1 MLQRYIQISGLIDR
15 QDDDLIPYLLD
26 PREDAEVRLMVES
39 LKKVNDVTVTLQG
52 DDINLSAARI
62 LLDAIIALN
71 LGPDPTLHISA
82 DSQIVKDVDFERGLV
97 KLIDGDVALL
107 TSVEKDALVMFKRK
121 GGDVDNGDELTGNF
135 ALDSLRAKKK
145 RKVVNES
152 TYIDASFV
160 PATSVLAEREFSQS
174 SLVFSELRQA
184 MTPLHLEC
192 VLFLK
197 HNSWLWE
204 SLLVQEV
211 LNSE

>member
-1 MLQRYIQISGLIDR
+1 MGRAPFWTLLLFQR
-15 QDDDLIPYLLD
+15 
-26 PREDAEVRLMVES
+26 
-39 LKKVNDVTVTLQG
+39 K
-52 DDINLSAARI
+52 
-62 LLDAIIALN
+62 
-71 LGPDPTLHISA
+71 
-82 DSQIVKDVDFERGLV
+82 RG
-97 KLIDGDVALL
+97 IF
-107 TSVEKDALVMFKRK
+107 M
-121 GGDVDNGDELTGNF
+121 
-135 ALDSLRAKKK
+135 KK

-197 HNSWLWE
+197 HNSWLWD